1 MLKTSSIPWEHN
13 LEHALDMAKNSGKF
27 VLLDVFNPG

>member
-1 MLKTSSIPWEHN
+1 MLTTSTIPWEHN
-13 LEHALDMAKNSGKF
+13 LERALGNAKNSGKF